1 MKGQLA
7 AFLDPQGVGA
17 FLDHQ
22 AVRGLVDGGGAEVK
36 VQALQQLV
44 PGLAVPGG
52 QGFVTVYTGQT
63 GAFGRTRVLG
73 SRLSA
78 RASFSKASWP
88 PMGVRPSW
96 ASGRV
101 RSLSRIWPR

>member
-1 MKGQLA
+1 MKSRLSSSSFRVSLSQA
-7 AFLDPQGVGA
+7 A
-17 FLDHQ
+17 
-22 AVRGLVDGGGAEVK
+22 R
-36 VQALQQLV
+36 
-44 PGLAVPGG
+44 
-52 QGFVTVYTGQT
+52 GFVTVYTGQT

-78 RASFSKASWP
+78 KASFSKASWP